1 MTKIIEFSHCGEK
14 IRSIA
19 IFNFE
24 HPHCSV
30 MVMPYVHKD
39 ELGNAIVIT
48 RKNHDWETEEPIAN
62 VYKVTYLNILNELDP
77 LVIQYENFGG
87 IFSSSMFN

>member
-1 MTKIIEFSHCGEK
+1 MTKIIEFSHCGER

-19 IFNFE
+19 VFNFE
-24 HPHCSV
+24 QSQCSV

-48 RKNHDWETEEPIAN
+48 RKNHNWISESPMVDAF
-62 VYKVTYLNILNELDP
+62 KLTYLNILNELDP
-77 LVIQYENFGG
+77 MVDDY
-87 IFSSSMFN
+87 